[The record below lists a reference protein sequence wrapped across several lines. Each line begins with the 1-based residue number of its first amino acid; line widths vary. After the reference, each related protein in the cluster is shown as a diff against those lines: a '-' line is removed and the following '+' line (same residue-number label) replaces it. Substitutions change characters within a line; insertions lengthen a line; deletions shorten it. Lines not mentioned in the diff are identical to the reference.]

1 MAPVTLSH
9 WFDDAFATTPVMAIL
24 RGFTP
29 QRTVELA
36 QRGWDAG
43 IGCLEVPI
51 QSPEAAEALAA
62 AVAAGA
68 ERGRTVGAGTVV
80 SADLVAAAR
89 DAGAAFTVAP
99 GFDPAV
105 ARASLDAGMPHL
117 PGVATGSEVQ
127 RAMDFGLDWLKAFPA
142 SVLGRDWF
150 SAMAGPFP
158 AAKFVAT
165 GGMNARN
172 ATEYL
177 AAGARVVAVGSALE
191 DESQIDLLTNLFA
204 ARLEH

>member
-1 MAPVTLSH
+1 MESMTH
-9 WFDDAFATTPVMAIL
+9 WFDETFSSTPVMAIL

-29 QRTVELA
+29 ARTVELA

-43 IGCLEVPI
+43 ITCVEVPI
-51 QSPEAAEALAA
+51 QSPAAVEALV
-62 AVAAGA
+62 AVAQAGA
-68 ERGRTVGAGTVV
+68 SRGMSVGAGTVV
-80 SADLVAAAR
+80 SPELVATAR
-89 DAGAAFTVAP
+89 DAGAAFTVSP

-105 ARASLDAGMPHL
+105 AKASLDAGLPHL

-127 RAMDFGLDWLKAFPA
+127 LAAAFGLHWLKAFPA
-142 SVLGRDWF
+142 SVLGKEWF

-158 AAKFVAT
+158 QINFVAT
-165 GGMNARN
+165 GGMNAHN

-191 DESQIDLLTNLFA
+191 DDTQIDRLTDLLA
-204 ARLEH
+204 AR

>member
-1 MAPVTLSH
+1 MAPVTQ
-9 WFDDAFATTPVMAIL
+9 WFDDAFADTPVMAIL

-29 QRTVELA
+29 ERTVELA
-36 QRGWDAG
+36 RRGWDAG

-51 QSPEAAEALAA
+51 QSPEAVEALVA
-62 AVAAGA
+62 AVAAGTEL
-68 ERGRTVGAGTVV
+68 ERPVGAGTVV
-80 SADLVAAAR
+80 SIEHVATAR
-89 DAGAAFTVAP
+89 AAGAAFTVAP

-117 PGVATGSEVQ
+117 PGVATGSEIQ
-127 RAMDFGLDWLKAFPA
+127 AAMDFGLDWLKAFPA

-158 AAKFVAT
+158 TAKFVAT

-172 ATEYL
+172 AAEYL
-177 AAGARVVAVGSALE
+177 SAGARVVAVGSALE
-191 DESQIDLLTNLFA
+191 DESQIELLTNLFA
-204 ARLEH
+204 VR